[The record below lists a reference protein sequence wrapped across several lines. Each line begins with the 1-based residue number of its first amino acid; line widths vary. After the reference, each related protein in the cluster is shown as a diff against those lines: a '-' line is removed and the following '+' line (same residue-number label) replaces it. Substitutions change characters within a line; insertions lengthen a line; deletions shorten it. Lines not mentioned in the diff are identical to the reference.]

1 MSGNPID
8 FAISLK
14 DDDVYRNSVIQYGV
28 GVFDNIFQSL
38 FTVFQ
43 MISMDS
49 WTLIMFNLMDG
60 GQTWM
65 AIIYSHIIIVFGSFF
80 LLNLILAVIMQAF
93 MNIYTDSVTSPT
105 EEEE

>member
-1 MSGNPID
+1 
-8 FAISLK
+8 
-14 DDDVYRNSVIQYGV
+14 
-28 GVFDNIFQSL
+28 
-38 FTVFQ
+38 

-65 AIIYSHIIIVFGSFF
+65 AILYSHIIIVFGSFF

-93 MNIYTDSVTSPT
+93 MSIYTESVNSTD
-105 EEEE
+105 EEEEQDELEDEVEVDQEGQESPGGSPMSRMGTSSISSFK